1 VKVLDLMSIFQLGK
15 EEKKVQR
22 QVCIQL
28 EENEAEFIAGE
39 LHRLD
44 MNMNEERRE
53 KRIHIGNKIAE
64 QLLRQRHKSKKGYR
78 YPRS

>member
-1 VKVLDLMSIFQLGK
+1 MSIFQLGK

>member
-1 VKVLDLMSIFQLGK
+1 MRVLDLMSIFQLGK

-53 KRIHIGNKIAE
+53 KRIHIGNERVE
-64 QLLRQRHKSKKGYR
+64 QLFRQRHKSKKGYR